1 VTARTGSAWR
11 PTPAHARAVVASL
24 ALSAL
29 AVLARRPDLL
39 VFGAPFLLAATLG
52 AAARPASTPTVR
64 QRLGHGVLEEG
75 DTTTWHVDIDDV
87 DGGADTV
94 AAVLDVPVWIDRGDI
109 NGRAVTDLDDDRTAH
124 LGLPVRPTRWGR
136 RRLGPALVVATSPW
150 GAFRSV
156 LRRTDGDQPL
166 TVLPKPATFDAP
178 SAPVSKPGLVG
189 VHRSPRRGSGN
200 EFAGIREFQPGDR
213 LRRVHWRQ
221 SLRTDTLHVTSTH
234 ADHDRHVVL
243 LVDALNDIGESD
255 GIDGRASSLDTAFRA
270 AGAIAAHH
278 LSTGDRVSMM
288 VMSPNQLRRLAP
300 GNGMRHL
307 DRMSRM
313 MAATD
318 VGARG
323 VDDGRVPPGLGSGA
337 LVVVLSPLVAAAAL
351 QRAFEM
357 ARHGHSVVVIDT
369 LPTDITR
376 NSFSDPRDQIAWR
389 IRLLERQREL
399 RRVQDVGV
407 PVVPWRGPGSLDLVL
422 RELTRRPG
430 AAIGRRP

>member
-1 VTARTGSAWR
+1 MTARPTSDWR

-24 ALSAL
+24 VLASI

-39 VFGAPFLLAATLG
+39 VLAAPFLTAAALG
-52 AAARPASTPTVR
+52 AAARPTASPMVR

-75 DTTTWHVDIDDV
+75 DTTTWHVDVDDT
-87 DGGADTV
+87 DGGAETV
-94 AAVLDVPVWIDRGDI
+94 AAVLDVPVWVDRGHI
-109 NGRAVTDLDDDRTAH
+109 MGRAVTELTDDRTAH
-124 LGLPVRPTRWGR
+124 LALPVRPTRWGR

-150 GAFRSV
+150 GAFRAV

-166 TVLPKPATFDAP
+166 TVLPKPSVFDAP
-178 SAPVSKPGLVG
+178 SIAVSKPGLVG
-189 VHRSPRRGSGN
+189 VHRSPRQGSGN

-213 LRRVHWRQ
+213 LRRIHWKQ

-243 LVDALNDIGESD
+243 LVDALNDVGESD

-278 LSTGDRVSMM
+278 LGSGDRVSMM
-288 VMSPNQLRRLAP
+288 VMSANQLRRLAP

-318 VGARG
+318 VSARG

-357 ARHGHSVVVIDT
+357 ARHGHAVVVIDT
-369 LPTDITR
+369 LPPDITR
-376 NSFSDPRDQIAWR
+376 NDFTDPRDQVAWR

-399 RRVQDVGV
+399 RRIQDVGV

-422 RELTRRPG
+422 RELARRPG

>member
-1 VTARTGSAWR
+1 MKGRPASEWK
-11 PTPAHARAVVASL
+11 PTPAHARAVVASFAL
-24 ALSAL
+24 AAV

-39 VFGAPFLLAATLG
+39 VLAAPFLAAAAMG
-52 AAARPASTPTVR
+52 AAARPTASPVVR
-64 QRLGHGVLEEG
+64 QRMGHGVLMEG
-75 DTTTWHVDIDDV
+75 ETTTWHVDIDDT
-87 DGGADTV
+87 DGGAETV
-94 AAVLDVPVWIDRGDI
+94 AAVLDVPAWVDRGHVM
-109 NGRAVTDLDDDRTAH
+109 GRAVTDLDDERSAH
-124 LGLPVRPTRWGR
+124 LGLLVRPTRWGR
-136 RRLGPALVVATSPW
+136 LRLGPALVVANSPW

-166 TVLPKPATFDAP
+166 MVLPKPAVFDAP
-178 SAPVSKPGLVG
+178 SAAVSKPGLVG
-189 VHRSPRRGSGN
+189 VHRSPRHGSGN
-200 EFAGIREFQPGDR
+200 EFAGIRSFQPGDR
-213 LRRVHWRQ
+213 LRRIHWKQ
-221 SLRTDTLHVTSTH
+221 SLRTGELHVTSTH

-278 LSTGDRVSMM
+278 LGTGDRVSMM
-288 VMSPNQLRRLAP
+288 VMSANQLRRLAP

-307 DRMSRM
+307 DRMMRL
-313 MAATD
+313 MASTD
-318 VGARG
+318 VSARG

-369 LPTDITR
+369 LPPDITR
-376 NSFSDPRDQIAWR
+376 NRFTDPRDQLAWR

-399 RRVQDVGV
+399 RRIQDVGV
-407 PVVPWRGPGSLDLVL
+407 PVVPWRGPGSLDMVL
-422 RELTRRPG
+422 RELARRPG

>member
-1 VTARTGSAWR
+1 MKGRSASEWH
-11 PTPAHARAVVASL
+11 PTPAHARAVIVSL
-24 ALSAL
+24 GLAAL
-29 AVLARRPDLL
+29 AVLARRADLL
-39 VFGAPFLLAATLG
+39 VLAAPFLAAAAFG
-52 AAARPASTPTVR
+52 AASRPSTSPVVQ
-64 QRLGHGVLEEG
+64 QRLGHGVIQEG
-75 DTTTWHVDIDDV
+75 ETTTWHVDIDDS
-87 DGGADTV
+87 DGGAETV
-94 AAVLDVPVWIDRGDI
+94 AAVLDVPVWVDRGHVM
-109 NGRAVTDLDDDRTAH
+109 GRAVTDLDRERGAH
-124 LGLPVRPTRWGR
+124 LGLRVRPTRWGR

-166 TVLPKPATFDAP
+166 TVLPKPSAFDAP

-189 VHRSPRRGSGN
+189 VHRSPRHGSGN

-213 LRRVHWRQ
+213 LRRIHWKQ

-278 LSTGDRVSMM
+278 LGTGDRVSLM
-288 VMSPNQLRRLAP
+288 VMSANQLRRLAP

-307 DRMSRM
+307 DRMLRM

-318 VGARG
+318 VSARG

-369 LPTDITR
+369 LPPDITR
-376 NSFSDPRDQIAWR
+376 NDFSDPRDQIAWR

-399 RRVQDVGV
+399 RRIQDVGV
-407 PVVPWRGPGSLDLVL
+407 PVVPWRGPGTLDLVL
-422 RELTRRPG
+422 RELARRPG